1 MQRRILTIFVIL
13 IMIGSLIVFIPNVSA
28 SHNLA
33 VTCIPTEK
41 DITDN
46 NTWKVKYEIDL
57 KLTPGCSN
65 QYWVA
70 FTLASPPARF
80 HRKLYEKGDP
90 LETSISAPSAPPDA
104 NYNNWAY
111 WISAGSGSEVH
122 FYAILEVWCDAGTLN
137 DQQATITVDCYSC
150 DNYPNDLERKVITT
164 ITTVNIPNG
173 IQMFHAVPF
182 KATQWVEPYEWAEY
196 DIVIKDI
203 DEGYGSINLSKDPMS
218 SAELDTTWDW
228 EFSANP
234 VNLPK
239 SGTIGFKLKVRPPQD
254 VADGSFTRFI
264 VKSVNLNN
272 NSKNHRVLAK
282 TIVSKPKPDL
292 SVRVDSGFD
301 NIKLLGNN
309 YSAGNNYNIS
319 IDIYNLG
326 EIAVSNFNVS
336 FRLLTIGMEAL
347 IGIVTIIDTVDSN
360 ERINVQYPWT
370 AIEGSHSLCV
380 RLDEEN
386 LIPEM
391 DEDSN
396 NEAGIIVEVGPAIP
410 GSIIL
415 NLSIDKEKCMPDTEF
430 TVSGTAKYNPEYGS
444 LPVID
449 ADVKVKIKETST
461 IFTGKTNNKGEC
473 SVTCTAPSKTAD
485 YTIEVSINDGTIS
498 AKKNSYLTVA
508 SFKVIAQVSPDTIL
522 SGESATISGKV
533 TESNF
538 IVSDVNVTINLF
550 DKDDNIKD
558 SVTTKT
564 DIMGFYSKKTNA
576 ITVTD
581 YSKLKIEVTATKDE
595 ITGIQESI
603 LIIDIDTDSD
613 LIGNMVDTDDDG
625 DNYPD
630 NIEEPY
636 GYDSLDPTSV
646 PYPVADAGSNQTVN
660 EGSVVSFDG
669 GGSYSP
675 VGLELNYLWDFG
687 DSIGTSIIQAPTYV
701 YDENNE
707 YIAILIVTD
716 QYDGN
721 DSSSVK
727 IIVVD
732 LGPTAK
738 LSGPTTGEQNSELTF
753 SALDS
758 TTIIDKIV
766 KYEWDWTGDGI
777 FEETSEV
784 TARHSWSEAGT
795 YTITLRVTD
804 EDGSINITTLDVFIS
819 PIDSDNDGYPDYIDK
834 FPNDIN
840 EWNDTDGDGYGDNSD
855 KFPNDINEWNDT
867 DNDGV
872 GDNSDVYPSDPTKWK
887 KESSEKGM
895 GIDSYWL
902 WILVIIVIVVILLIL
917 LFIIKSKKTNKD
929 IEQFEKEETE
939 IKTYIEKPREYS
951 PVQEN
956 LCSICG
962 QQKTY
967 IQQNNRY
974 YCYYCQRYE

>member
-1 MQRRILTIFVIL
+1 
-13 IMIGSLIVFIPNVSA
+13 
-28 SHNLA
+28 
-33 VTCIPTEK
+33 
-41 DITDN
+41 
-46 NTWKVKYEIDL
+46 
-57 KLTPGCSN
+57 
-65 QYWVA
+65 
-70 FTLASPPARF
+70 
-80 HRKLYEKGDP
+80 
-90 LETSISAPSAPPDA
+90 
-104 NYNNWAY
+104 
-111 WISAGSGSEVH
+111 
-122 FYAILEVWCDAGTLN
+122 
-137 DQQATITVDCYSC
+137 
-150 DNYPNDLERKVITT
+150 
-164 ITTVNIPNG
+164 
-173 IQMFHAVPF
+173 
-182 KATQWVEPYEWAEY
+182 
-196 DIVIKDI
+196 
-203 DEGYGSINLSKDPMS
+203 
-218 SAELDTTWDW
+218 
-228 EFSANP
+228 
-234 VNLPK
+234 
-239 SGTIGFKLKVRPPQD
+239 
-254 VADGSFTRFI
+254 
-264 VKSVNLNN
+264 
-272 NSKNHRVLAK
+272 
-282 TIVSKPKPDL
+282 
-292 SVRVDSGFD
+292 
-301 NIKLLGNN
+301 
-309 YSAGNNYNIS
+309 
-319 IDIYNLG
+319 
-326 EIAVSNFNVS
+326 
-336 FRLLTIGMEAL
+336 
-347 IGIVTIIDTVDSN
+347 
-360 ERINVQYPWT
+360 
-370 AIEGSHSLCV
+370 
-380 RLDEEN
+380 
-386 LIPEM
+386 
-391 DEDSN
+391 
-396 NEAGIIVEVGPAIP
+396 
-410 GSIIL
+410 
-415 NLSIDKEKCMPDTEF
+415 
-430 TVSGTAKYNPEYGS
+430 
-444 LPVID
+444 
-449 ADVKVKIKETST
+449 
-461 IFTGKTNNKGEC
+461 
-473 SVTCTAPSKTAD
+473 
-485 YTIEVSINDGTIS
+485 
-498 AKKNSYLTVA
+498 
-508 SFKVIAQVSPDTIL
+508 
-522 SGESATISGKV
+522 
-533 TESNF
+533 
-538 IVSDVNVTINLF
+538 
-550 DKDDNIKD
+550 
-558 SVTTKT
+558 
-564 DIMGFYSKKTNA
+564 
-576 ITVTD
+576 
-581 YSKLKIEVTATKDE
+581 
-595 ITGIQESI
+595 
-603 LIIDIDTDSD
+603 
-613 LIGNMVDTDDDG
+613 
-625 DNYPD
+625 
-630 NIEEPY
+630 
-636 GYDSLDPTSV
+636 
-646 PYPVADAGSNQTVN
+646 VN